1 MLTRSLV
8 ILAVAGA
15 AAVELPKIFSG
26 STETSLT
33 ENAAPATVSLATP
46 ALPGKVTLKA
56 DDRGHFLG
64 RFRINGKNVD
74 GMIDTGASLI
84 AINESTARRLG
95 FTAVRTDFMYPIA
108 TANGQTVAAY
118 VKLDRVEIGS
128 IRVKDVDAFV
138 LKDNALSQTL
148 IGLSFLRRLGSYTV
162 ADGRLELER

>member
-8 ILAVAGA
+8 ILAVAGT
-15 AAVELPKIFSG
+15 AAVELPKVFTTSMA
-26 STETSLT
+26 ETAMT
-33 ENAAPATVSLATP
+33 ENAVPAASIATVQ
-46 ALPGKVTLKA
+46 PGKVTLKA

-64 RFRINGKNVD
+64 RFRINGKDVD
-74 GMIDTGASLI
+74 GVIDTGASLI
-84 AINESTARRLG
+84 AINESTARHLG
-95 FTAVRTDFMYPIA
+95 FIAVRTDFKYPIQ
-108 TANGQTVAAY
+108 TANGQTIAAY

>member
-1 MLTRSLV
+1 MLARSLV

-15 AAVELPKIFSG
+15 AAIELPKVFTSEVA
-26 STETSLT
+26 ETALT
-33 ENAAPATVSLATP
+33 EEAGPAGSAAVTAP
-46 ALPGKVTLKA
+46 PGKVTLTA
-56 DDRGHFLG
+56 DDRGHFRG
-64 RFRINGKNVD
+64 RFRINGKDVD

-95 FTAVRTDFMYPIA
+95 FTAVRTDFKYPIQ
-108 TANGQTVAAY
+108 TANGQTIAAY

>member
-1 MLTRSLV
+1 MLARSLI

-15 AAVELPKIFSG
+15 AAVELPKVFG
-26 STETSLT
+26 DTTETRVT
-33 ENAAPATVSLATP
+33 ENATPAATSLATTGQP
-46 ALPGKVTLKA
+46 SKVTLKA

-64 RFRINGKNVD
+64 RFRINGKDVD

-95 FTAVRTDFMYPIA
+95 FTAVRTDFKYPIT
-108 TANGQTVAAY
+108 TANGQTIAAY

-148 IGLSFLRRLGSYTV
+148 IGLSFLRRLGSYAV